1 MTQTSTVKP
10 IFPGAFPPPSALDDD
25 AKAYQIAP
33 LNLTLGFDLET
44 YQIPIEELMPSKK
57 VPDGVMTTRKFR
69 QIVSSIREIGL
80 IEPLS
85 VIKPDPNAPG
95 FLLLDGNLRVLA
107 LKELGQDV
115 APCLIAKDFETY
127 TYNHRINRLS
137 TVQEHYMLRR
147 AIDKGVSKDRLA
159 RAFSVN
165 LSTINSRINLLHG
178 ICPRATELLNDHQFT
193 PDVTRHLRKMK
204 AARQIEAVELMIAA
218 NSITAAHA
226 DALLKAT
233 PPEQRT
239 DYTPP
244 RPDEPKGDPLEQIV
258 RLEREM
264 NTVQE
269 KYKDAE
275 KSYGS
280 ELLNLVVAKGYL
292 TKMLGNVAVR
302 SWLSRHAPEILEQFD
317 LVINT
322 TSMEEAMEQQALDE
336 GGSDALSGKVGRA
349 EAPSQPEDGS
359 ASGMA
364 AE

>member
-1 MTQTSTVKP
+1 MNDLSIVKP
-10 IFPGAFPPPSALDDD
+10 LYPGAFPQPDAGEDD
-25 AKAYQIAP
+25 APYPKAP

-44 YQIPIEELMPSKK
+44 FQIPLEELMPSKK
-57 VPDGVMTTRKFR
+57 VPDGVMTTRKFK

-85 VIKPDPNAPG
+85 VIKPDPDASG

-107 LKELGQDV
+107 LKELGQDT

-147 AIDKGVSKDRLA
+147 AIDKGVSKERLA
-159 RAFSVN
+159 RAFNVN

-178 ICPRATELLNDHQFT
+178 ICPKAVELLQDHQFT

-218 NSITAAHA
+218 NTITAAHA

-239 DYTPP
+239 DYKPP
-244 RPDEPKGDPLEQIV
+244 QPEQPEGDPLEQIV
-258 RLEREM
+258 KLEREM
-264 NTVQE
+264 SQVQE
-269 KYKDAE
+269 KYKRC
-275 KSYGS
+275 K
-280 ELLNLVVAKGYL
+280 LLE
-292 TKMLGNVAVR
+292 
-302 SWLSRHAPEILEQFD
+302 W
-317 LVINT
+317 
-322 TSMEEAMEQQALDE
+322 
-336 GGSDALSGKVGRA
+336 
-349 EAPSQPEDGS
+349 
-359 ASGMA
+359 
-364 AE
+364 

>member
-1 MTQTSTVKP
+1 MNQYSTVKP
-10 IFPGAFPPPSALDDD
+10 LFPGAFPPPAPQEDDVPYP
-25 AKAYQIAP
+25 KAP

-44 YQIPIEELMPSKK
+44 WQIPLEELLPSKK

-85 VIKPDPNAPG
+85 VIKPDQNAAG

-107 LKELGQDV
+107 LKELGQDT

-147 AIDKGVSKDRLA
+147 AIDKGVSKERLA

-178 ICPRATELLNDHQFT
+178 ICPKAVELLQDHQFT

-233 PPEQRT
+233 PPEQRA
-239 DYTPP
+239 DYAPP
-244 RPDEPKGDPLEQIV
+244 KPDEPKGDPLQQIV
-258 RLEREM
+258 KLEREM
-264 NTVQE
+264 SQVQE
-269 KYKDAE
+269 KYKRAE
-275 KSYGS
+275 ESYGS

-292 TKMLGNVAVR
+292 KKVLENDAVR
-302 SWLSRHAPEILEQFD
+302 AYVGRNAQEILEQFE
-317 LVINT
+317 LVLNT
-322 TSMEEAMEQQALDE
+322 ISMEEAIEQAERGDGTVVDQAEDARSA
-336 GGSDALSGKVGRA
+336 GGGAAV
-349 EAPSQPEDGS
+349 EAPTES
-359 ASGMA
+359 A
-364 AE
+364 EPL